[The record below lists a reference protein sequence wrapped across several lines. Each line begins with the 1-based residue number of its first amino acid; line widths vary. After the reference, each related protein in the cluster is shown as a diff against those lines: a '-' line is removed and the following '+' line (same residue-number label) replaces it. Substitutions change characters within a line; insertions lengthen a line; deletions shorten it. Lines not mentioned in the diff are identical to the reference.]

1 MKTKRLVASLAA
13 LAMVLAGAGLAG
25 AAGKGP
31 IKIGAFFALSGPAA
45 FIGTPTKLVAEMVTK
60 KINDEGGVNGRKI
73 ELVLADTEGEP
84 TKAVMAFKKF
94 VNVDKVVAVV
104 GPTRTGTGMAV
115 KKQVEKAQIPTIM
128 TVGGDPVIM
137 EGKHGKMDF
146 GTARWVFKSP
156 QRSSI
161 AVKKVLG
168 YLKKK
173 GLTHI
178 AIITASD
185 GFGRDGAR
193 WLKRLAPTFGL
204 KIVAAEQF
212 NPKDVDMKSQLTKL
226 AAAKPQAIVCWTIG
240 PAGAIV
246 SKNHHALGIKAPL
259 VQCHGLPGPKY
270 IKLAGAAAEGDL
282 MPSTKLMVWQ
292 QLPDSDPQ
300 KKVIK
305 EFVHLYNDVYK
316 YNRQYPINT
325 HSGYAWDA
333 IYILANAMKKAG
345 TDNLKLRDAIEH
357 TKGYVGISGIYNIT
371 PKDHNGLG
379 TDSMVMIQVKGGKFV
394 LAQ

>member
-1 MKTKRLVASLAA
+1 MRTGRKLAA
-13 LAMVLAGAGLAG
+13 ILTIALFIAGIGVQG
-25 AAGKGP
+25 AQAEEP

-45 FIGTPTKLVAEMVTK
+45 FIGAPTQMVAEMVTK
-60 KINDEGGVNGRKI
+60 KINQEGGVKGKKI
-73 ELVLADTEGEP
+73 ELVTADTEGEP

-94 VNVDKVVAVV
+94 VSVDKVVAVV

-115 KKQVEKAQIPTIM
+115 KKQVEQSKIPTVM

-137 EGKHGKMDF
+137 EGKIGKMDF
-146 GTARWVFKSP
+146 GSAKWVFKTP
-156 QRSSI
+156 QRSSV
-161 AVKKVLG
+161 AVAKVLG
-168 YLKKK
+168 YLKSK
-173 GLTHI
+173 GLTKLGL
-178 AIITASD
+178 ITASD

-193 WLKRLAPTFGL
+193 WVSKMAPDMGFT
-204 KIVAAEQF
+204 IVAKEQF
-212 NPKDVDMKSQLTKL
+212 NPRDVDMKSQLTKI
-226 AAAKPQAIVCWTIG
+226 AGQKPQAIVCWTIG

-246 SKNHHALGIKAPL
+246 SKNHHALGLKMPL

-292 QLPDSDPQ
+292 ELKDSDPQ

-305 EFVHLYNDVYK
+305 EFVHLYNDVYH
-316 YNRQYPINT
+316 YNDKYPINT

-333 IYILANAMKKAG
+333 IMILALAMEKAG
-345 TDNLKLRDAIEH
+345 TDKTALRDAIEK
-357 TKGYVGISGIYNIT
+357 TKDYVGISGIYNIT

-379 TDSMVMIQVKGGKFV
+379 VDSMVMVQVKDGKFV
-394 LAQ
+394 MAK